1 MTEVKLVT
9 LKTNHTLVGEVDCND
24 DNSITIKQPLQVVI
38 QPGKDGTSGVMFV
51 PFVEYSV
58 EFKTGFKLSMEDILF
73 ISSPV
78 KEIED
83 NYRQLFSRI
92 QIASALPKM

>member
-1 MTEVKLVT
+1 MEIKLVT
-9 LKTNHTLVGEVDCND
+9 LKTNHTLVGEVDCID
-24 DNSITIKQPLQVVI
+24 DTSITIIQPLQVVV
-38 QPGKDGTSGVMFV
+38 QPGKDGTSGIMFV
-51 PFVEYSV
+51 PFIEYAV
-58 EFKTGFKLSMEDILF
+58 EFRTGFKLSMNDVLI

-78 KEIED
+78 KELED